1 MLGLKIRELRKKG
14 KLSQEEFAQIIGYS
28 RPLIAKWESDERDP
42 DTTTLIKIA
51 DYFNV
56 STDYL
61 LGREDYYG
69 NPYKSEKENWQSQ
82 RLPINELHLS
92 DEETEMIKNYR
103 NLHPEMQKFFYDSII
118 KLAKPRTLE
127 NI

>member
-61 LGREDYYG
+61 LGREDDYG
-69 NPYKSEKENWQSQ
+69 NPYRSEKENLFVQI
-82 RLPINELHLS
+82 RPKKAILN
-92 DEETEMIKNYR
+92 
-103 NLHPEMQKFFYDSII
+103 
-118 KLAKPRTLE
+118 
-127 NI
+127 

>member
-61 LGREDYYG
+61 LGREDDYG
-69 NPYKSEKENWQSQ
+69 NPYRSEKENLFVQIRPKKSD
-82 RLPINELHLS
+82 IELIYESLNPRQQES
-92 DEETEMIKNYR
+92 LMIYAQG
-103 NLHPEMQKFFYDSII
+103 M
-118 KLAKPRTLE
+118 LAGIGKTLE
-127 NI
+127 DLKIN